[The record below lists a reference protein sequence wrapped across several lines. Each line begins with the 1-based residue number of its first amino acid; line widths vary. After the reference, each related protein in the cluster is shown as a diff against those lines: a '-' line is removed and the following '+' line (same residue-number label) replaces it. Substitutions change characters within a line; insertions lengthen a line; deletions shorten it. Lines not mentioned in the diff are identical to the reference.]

1 MSELLLA
8 ALIATL
14 LVSGWSWAGHEY
26 LTTRRLHR
34 SRMERACPSKA
45 PPVRRRTTSTTG
57 ADPAHVRGSR

>member
-1 MSELLLA
+1 MTELLLA

-34 SRMERACPSKA
+34 ERMERACPSKA
-45 PPVRRRTTSTTG
+45 PPVRRNTSTTE
-57 ADPAHVRGSR
+57 AAPAHVRGSR